1 MEQFFIASHD
11 KLIMYAVL
19 LGFINA
25 VLASFVAIFSGHVNY
40 FPNAGSTAL
49 VVSQIR
55 LIRLGNNNVINTFP
69 RPSSY
74 PPRLVA
80 YLCPLPGAS

>member
-1 MEQFFIASHD
+1 MLMWSSFFIASHD

-25 VLASFVAIFSGHVNY
+25 GVASFVAIFSGHVNY
-40 FPNAGSTAL
+40 FPNAGSTAI

-55 LIRLGNNNVINTFP
+55 LIRLNLEITM
-69 RPSSY
+69 
-74 PPRLVA
+74 L
-80 YLCPLPGAS
+80 